1 MNAGHSGR
9 NFNEFLKTKQPRRMS
24 ISAST
29 ASGLRRQAPTNENG
43 SEDMS
48 YFEGNPMT
56 LGRNRK
62 RALSAAKKDF
72 DLLPALVGLQLK
84 KRHRAFILPFRRG
97 CAVAAALPAA

>member
-29 ASGLRRQAPTNENG
+29 ASGMRREAPTNENG

-48 YFEGNPMT
+48 YLE
-56 LGRNRK
+56 
-62 RALSAAKKDF
+62 
-72 DLLPALVGLQLK
+72 
-84 KRHRAFILPFRRG
+84 
-97 CAVAAALPAA
+97 